1 MEIMVLHCK
10 TVTMLET
17 LTGNFMLAELLE
29 EVPDLV
35 IQYG

>member
-1 MEIMVLHCK
+1 MEIIVLHCK
-10 TVTMLET
+10 GVTMLEK

-29 EVPDLV
+29 KVTDLA

>member
-1 MEIMVLHCK
+1 MEIIVPHCK
-10 TVTMLET
+10 GVTMFET

-29 EVPDLV
+29 KVPDLV